1 MKKRKMPLAEWLSIK
16 VAKNPSQVVL
26 AIILLFNVIFFLVA
40 ALIID
45 NLALPG
51 TETLGFWESL
61 YYSVMM
67 VLDAGNA
74 DTVVDMATGS
84 KKVLAVVCIV
94 IVIIG
99 MVIFTGAVI
108 GYITNYISDFVD
120 NSRTGNHALN
130 ISGHLV
136 ILNWNNRA
144 SEIINDLL
152 FCPTPQKVVVLT
164 DGQVEEIKKEISERI
179 QDTIHRE
186 NTRLHR
192 KCQKMGWLEGNM
204 YYRRNRIYDNL
215 TVIVRQGDVFSSKQL
230 NDIALKH
237 ARAVVILVNDTAGR
251 VCKFEQ

>member
-1 MKKRKMPLAEWLSIK
+1 M
-16 VAKNPSQVVL
+16 
-26 AIILLFNVIFFLVA
+26 
-40 ALIID
+40 
-45 NLALPG
+45 
-51 TETLGFWESL
+51 
-61 YYSVMM
+61 
-67 VLDAGNA
+67 
-74 DTVVDMATGS
+74 
-84 KKVLAVVCIV
+84 C

-120 NSRTGNHALN
+120 NSCTGNHALN

-237 ARAVVILVNDTAGR
+237 SRAVVILVNDTAEAR
-251 VCKFEQ
+251 MQV